1 MLVRLILGLVLTA
14 AAGALASRRVWTLY
28 RIGRLG
34 QPADPDRTED
44 VGTRAAAVL
53 TEVFGQRKLLK
64 WSGAGAAHFA
74 VFWGFV
80 VLGATIVEGYGA
92 LFQRDFHIP
101 LIGTDTWLGFL
112 EDLFIVAVL
121 AGLVAFS
128 VIRLRQSPARAGRS
142 SRFSGSHLG
151 AACGA
156 EPETGSYVRATLA
169 ASTAVL
175 VLESG

>member
-1 MLVRLILGLVLTA
+1 MLVRLIIGLAMTAVALGLA
-14 AAGALASRRVWTLY
+14 ARRVLTLY

-34 QPADPDRTED
+34 QPADPERTRD
-44 VGTRAAAVL
+44 LGTRAKAVVV
-53 TEVFGQRKLLK
+53 EVFGQRKLLK

-80 VLGATIVEGYGA
+80 ILGATIVEGYGA

-121 AGLVAFS
+121 VGLAAFAG
-128 VIRLRQSPARAGRS
+128 IRLRQSPSRTGRA
-142 SRFSGSHLG
+142 SRF
-151 AACGA
+151 
-156 EPETGSYVRATLA
+156 
-169 ASTAVL
+169 
-175 VLESG
+175 